1 MAIVLP
7 AMFDTLKHLR
17 LYWFIIEA
25 RTQQIIDWLFIRRL
39 NDGRLN
45 QKILEATSALVQTTR
60 QASVDDKGLLFLY
73 QEALIIG
80 IYQIILYDF
89 IGKK

>member
-39 NDGRLN
+39 KDGGLN
-45 QKILEATSALVQTTR
+45 QKILEATSALAQTMH
-60 QASVDDKGLLFLY
+60 QASVDDKGLLFISGSPCL
-73 QEALIIG
+73 G
-80 IYQIILYDF
+80 VYQIILYDF